1 MCIPRVD
8 PALNLVDPLC
18 PLTNR
23 YDAKG
28 NPLMSIQFGAPP
40 VAAGLPD
47 PLTMAPLAV
56 GDYITFNGQQVG
68 STFEISS
75 LEANVNLLTAPG
87 TQPAYMAVE
96 AVQIGITSPATG
108 NFAIAESKAT
118 IFTTD
123 PGATIG
129 WFVQD
134 VDPCTGVITERLV
147 NDLQSSDNAAPP
159 VGRAVFRL
167 GKILLTPSTR
177 NVVFR
182 MVSGSVPTNTVGNIT
197 AGVYVQP
204 VFDFV
209 FPELTVPGAPFA
221 ANAFD
226 VMPFL
231 ALGSGPYVPGNLL
244 TPPLATP
251 PIIGQLSP
259 WPGVPIPAPTSCPP
273 PPPPTTPTTTP
284 VTPTTLITTTAPAA
298 TPTPPPDTIVINS
311 AVSSKARQG
320 SFQLDV
326 TATTNSL
333 TAKLFLSVAGSN
345 PVPNPLSNAPMTSLG
360 NGKWSLSAQI
370 KGVPLSVTV
379 TSDIGGKAGP
389 KNV

>member
-1 MCIPRVD
+1 MCIPRID
-8 PALNLVDPLC
+8 PTKGIDPLC

-23 YDAKG
+23 YDSKG
-28 NPLMSIQFGAPP
+28 NALMSIHFLAPP
-40 VAAGLPD
+40 VAPGTPD
-47 PLTMAPLAV
+47 PFTMAPLAV

-68 STFEISS
+68 STYEINA
-75 LEANVNLLTAPG
+75 LEANVDLLTAPG
-87 TQPAYMAVE
+87 TQPAYMSVE
-96 AVQIGITSPATG
+96 GVQVGITSPATG

-134 VDPCTGVITERLV
+134 VDPCTGVITERLI
-147 NDLQSSDNAAPP
+147 NDLQSDNAGPP
-159 VGRAVFRL
+159 LGRAVFRL

-182 MVSGSVPTNTVGNIT
+182 MTTGNVSTNTVGNIT

-209 FPELTVPGAPFA
+209 FPELTVPGQPFA
-221 ANAFD
+221 PNAFD

-244 TPPLATP
+244 ATP
-251 PIIGQLSP
+251 PATPVLIGQLSP
-259 WPGVPIPAPTSCPP
+259 WPGAPIAAPTSCPP
-273 PPPPTTPTTTP
+273 PPPPSTPTPPVVPPTTTA
-284 VTPTTLITTTAPAA
+284 VVA
-298 TPTPPPDTIVINS
+298 TPTPSTGPSPDTIIINS
-311 AVSSKARQG
+311 ATSTKARQG
-320 SFQLDV
+320 SFQVDV
-326 TATTNSL
+326 TATTNNL
-333 TAKLFLSVAGSN
+333 QAKLFLTVAGSN
-345 PVPNPLSNAPMTSLG
+345 PVPNPLTNAPMTSLG

-370 KGVPLSVTV
+370 KGVPISLFV
-379 TSDIGGKAGP
+379 TSDKNGKSASV
-389 KNV
+389 NV